1 MTWEQYQ
8 DWQSAMRDHLAKRT
22 EERRLLGGNGV
33 IVNGLMLSVQ
43 PTPARERRVIVPTWE
58 LTVFGRVQA
67 TVGGETQDWTPWE
80 RAAWVS
86 NATGEF
92 NSTNFWGLTQ
102 LYTTEAEEPV
112 ARTFTMELQVLGVEP
127 ADTAS
132 IPTDPETGALPLM
145 EASAY
150 KYAVRLLMG
159 EFQNEGVEG
168 EMLRDFNIDLRH
180 TIVSGS
186 YASQF
191 SGITELRPTGIVRI

>member
-8 DWQSAMRDHLAKRT
+8 DWQSAMRDHLAKRL

-67 TVGGETQDWTPWE
+67 TVGGETWDWTPWE

-86 NATGEF
+86 RATGGF

-102 LYTTEAEEPV
+102 LFRTDAEEPV
-112 ARTFTMELQVLGVEP
+112 ERAFTMELQVLGVEP
-127 ADTAS
+127 ADVAS

-145 EASAY
+145 EASEY

-191 SGITELRPTGIVRI
+191 SGVTELRPTGIMRI